1 MCRLPGC
8 RKPAR
13 VFTKGPSKYCSD
25 EHGRE
30 FMRLHSHKHRSKT
43 NGQEEG
49 LAKKKRRK
57 ENYTDHDGN
66 ADVDDEEMEE
76 SRGGVLKG
84 GELKAVVEG
93 VTDVKDFKIVGDQL
107 SNVTPVDA
115 NGKLDGDRTGDV
127 QADLTY
133 IAEEEAKLA
142 DISGKKEGLRTKRM
156 ILEDKEVFLSMVK
169 ERVKEVKEAEGVKD
183 LCGYD
188 SRLTWSDEEFSL
200 WRSSAEGKKVFES
213 RVLVPA
219 NSNSTQPDI
228 DPDTENKTQ
237 GEGKEAVTQG
247 VCTKKRCERH
257 KQWLKIQQQE
267 LAFEKDVLRQEM
279 RKLDNEENELQ
290 QSAVLRGVEQGQE
303 LDSDIL
309 QSRS

>member
-13 VFTKGPSKYCSD
+13 VSTKEPSKYCSD

-30 FMRLHSHKHRSKT
+30 FMRLHSHKHRNKT
-43 NGQEEG
+43 NGQEDG

-66 ADVDDEEMEE
+66 GDVDDEEMEE
-76 SRGGVLKG
+76 SRGGVLRG

-93 VTDVKDFKIVGDQL
+93 VVDVKDFRAVGDQV
-107 SNVTPVDA
+107 SNLTSMDG
-115 NGKLDGDRTGDV
+115 NGKRDGDTIGDG
-127 QADLTY
+127 QADLMYT
-133 IAEEEAKLA
+133 AEEESKLA
-142 DISGKKEGLRTKRM
+142 DISGKKEALRTKRT
-156 ILEDKEVFLSMVK
+156 ILEDKEVFLGMVK
-169 ERVKEVKEAEGVKD
+169 ERAREVKETEGVKD

-200 WRSSAEGKKVFES
+200 WRSSAEGKRVFES

-219 NSNSTQPDI
+219 NSNSTQPNI
-228 DPDTENKTQ
+228 DMGNETK
-237 GEGKEAVTQG
+237 GEGKEAATQG

-279 RKLDNEENELQ
+279 RKLDNEEKELQ
-290 QSAVLRGVEQGQE
+290 QSAILRGVEQAQE
-303 LDSDIL
+303 PETDIV
-309 QSRS
+309 QSGS

>member
-1 MCRLPGC
+1 MCRLSGC

-13 VFTKGPSKYCSD
+13 VTTKEPSKYCSD

-30 FMRLHSHKHRSKT
+30 FMRLHSHKQRSKA
-43 NGQEEG
+43 NGQEDG
-49 LAKKKRRK
+49 VAKKKRRK
-57 ENYTDHDGN
+57 DNYTDHDGN
-66 ADVDDEEMEE
+66 GDVDDEEMEE
-76 SRGGVLKG
+76 SRGGVLRG

-93 VTDVKDFKIVGDQL
+93 VTDVKDFRTIGDQVSNL
-107 SNVTPVDA
+107 SPTDGKV
-115 NGKLDGDRTGDV
+115 KLDGDKAGDI
-127 QADLTY
+127 QADVTY
-133 IAEEEAKLA
+133 TAEEETKVAE
-142 DISGKKEGLRTKRM
+142 ISGKKEALRAKRM
-156 ILEDKEVFLSMVK
+156 ILEDKEVFLGMVK
-169 ERVKEVKEAEGVKD
+169 ERAKEVKEGEGIKD

-188 SRLTWSDEEFSL
+188 SRLTWSDEEFSR

-219 NSNSTQPDI
+219 SSNTTQPDVG
-228 DPDTENKTQ
+228 PDTENESK

-247 VCTKKRCERH
+247 VCTRKRCERH

-279 RKLDNEENELQ
+279 RKLDHEEKELQ

-303 LDSDIL
+303 LGADTA
-309 QSRS
+309 

>member
-1 MCRLPGC
+1 MCRLSGC

-13 VFTKGPSKYCSD
+13 VSATEPSKYCSD

-43 NGQEEG
+43 NGQEDG
-49 LAKKKRRK
+49 LAKRKRRK
-57 ENYTDHDGN
+57 DNYTDHDGN
-66 ADVDDEEMEE
+66 GDVDDEEMEE
-76 SRGGVLKG
+76 SRGGVLRG

-93 VTDVKDFKIVGDQL
+93 VTDVKEFKTVGDQV
-107 SNVTPVDA
+107 SNITSTDG

-127 QADLTY
+127 QADITY
-133 IAEEEAKLA
+133 TAEEEAKFAEL
-142 DISGKKEGLRTKRM
+142 SGKKEALRTKRM

-169 ERVKEVKEAEGVKD
+169 ERAKEVKEMEGVKD

-200 WRSSAEGKKVFES
+200 WRSSADGKAVFES

-228 DPDTENKTQ
+228 DPDTDNKTQ
-237 GEGKEAVTQG
+237 GEAKEAVTQG

-267 LAFEKDVLRQEM
+267 LAFEKDGLRQEM
-279 RKLDNEENELQ
+279 RRLDNEERELQ
-290 QSAVLRGVEQGQE
+290 QSAVLRNLEQGQ
-303 LDSDIL
+303 DV
-309 QSRS
+309 QSGS